1 MSMATTSVIYVISDD
16 PRLGE
21 QVEQAVGD
29 LFSVERLASFDAL
42 ERLGP
47 GYCTVCPAVVAHL
60 TKKTVIGFPAKELLQ
75 KLGQLERI
83 APVITI
89 GDENLT
95 KEVTGQANGA
105 GRVNFPAAFR
115 PEQLR
120 QAVAELSPVEWE
132 LAELFHYR
140 PHAVLRG
147 GHRQWVTFTPSVF
160 EMVEELRVAA
170 AHDVSLLLIGETGA
184 GKTFLAR
191 TIHEISPR
199 AGKRFLTVACG
210 ALPPDLIESEL
221 FGYVKGAF
229 TGADTDKPGK
239 FAAVDDGTLLLD
251 EIDVLAPEHQAK
263 LLRVIETGEYEPVG
277 SNETAFSRAR
287 LIVASNIDLHQL
299 VEQGKFR
306 RDLFYRLNM
315 LSFFIPPL
323 RDRPYDIDYLARKF
337 AVEQSRSLCVR
348 LRGIDPAFMA
358 ALHNYHWPGNVR
370 ELENIIRRAV
380 LYCRDG
386 ILRVSDLPSMMRPAP
401 RENGGEGLP
410 EISVRWTL
418 DKRLEDA
425 ERRILEEALRR
436 NGYRRQDTAR
446 ELGISRI
453 TLYHKMKKY
462 GLMGN
467 HRDEVSAVLE

>member
-1 MSMATTSVIYVISDD
+1 MATTSVVYVISDD
-16 PRLGE
+16 PRFAE

-29 LFSVERLASFDAL
+29 LFCVERVTSFDAM

-47 GYCTVCPAVVAHL
+47 GYCTVCPAIVAHL
-60 TKKTVIGFPAKELLQ
+60 TKKTVNGFPAKDLIQ

-83 APVITI
+83 GPVVTVGDEHFAMAVKEVNGTAPVSLPM
-89 GDENLT
+89 G
-95 KEVTGQANGA
+95 
-105 GRVNFPAAFR
+105 FR

-120 QAVAELSPVEWE
+120 QTLAELSPVEWE
-132 LAELFHYR
+132 LAELFRYR

-323 RDRPYDIDYLARKF
+323 RNRPYDIDYLARKF
-337 AVEQSRSLCVR
+337 AIEQARSLRVR

-358 ALHNYHWPGNVR
+358 ALHDYHWPGNVR

-386 ILRVSDLPSMMRPAP
+386 ILRVSDLPSIMRPATV
-401 RENGGEGLP
+401 EKSGGRLP

-425 ERRILEEALRR
+425 ERQILEEALRR

-467 HRDEVSAVLE
+467 SRDEVSAVLE

>member
-1 MSMATTSVIYVISDD
+1 MVTAPLLFVISD
-16 PRLGE
+16 E
-21 QVEQAVGD
+21 SEFVSQVEQAIGH
-29 LFSVERLASFDAL
+29 LFSIKQVANIELAEQMAA
-42 ERLGP
+42 GP
-47 GYCTVCPAVVAHL
+47 CVISPAILAHL
-60 TKKTVIGFPAKELLQ
+60 TKKTLNGFPASELVEKLKNLQ
-75 KLGQLERI
+75 NV
-83 APVITI
+83 APVITVVDSQLAI
-89 GDENLT
+89 ET
-95 KEVTGQANGA
+95 AEQVTRAV
-105 GRVNFPAAFR
+105 RVSLPQKFH

-120 QAVAELSPVEWE
+120 QLLAELSPVEWE

-140 PHAVLRG
+140 PHAILKG
-147 GHRQWVTFTPSVF
+147 GHRAWVTFTPSVF

-170 AHDVSLLLIGETGA
+170 AHDVTLLLIGETGA

-191 TIHEISPR
+191 TIHDISPR

-229 TGADTDKPGK
+229 TGADGNKLGK

-277 SNETAFSRAR
+277 SNETHFSRAR

-323 RDRPYDIDYLARKF
+323 RERPYDIEYLARKF
-337 AVEQSRSLCVR
+337 AIEQARSLRIR
-348 LRGIDPAFMA
+348 LRGIEPFFLA
-358 ALHNYHWPGNVR
+358 ALRDYHWPGNVR

-380 LYCRDG
+380 LYCRG
-386 ILRVSDLPSMMRPAP
+386 GVLRVSDLPSMMRPTLADDVP
-401 RENGGEGLP
+401 QQLP
-410 EISVRWTL
+410 EISAQWTL
-418 DKRLEDA
+418 EKRLEDA
-425 ERRILEEALRR
+425 ERQILEEALRR
-436 NGYRRQDTAR
+436 NGYRRQETAR

-462 GLMGN
+462 GLMVTP
-467 HRDEVSAVLE
+467 REPASAGSE

>member
-1 MSMATTSVIYVISDD
+1 MATTSLLFVISDD
-16 PRLGE
+16 AQFADR
-21 QVEQAVGD
+21 VAQAVGH
-29 LFSVERLASFDAL
+29 LFTVKQLTSVDDAGHLLAENF
-42 ERLGP
+42 
-47 GYCTVCPAVVAHL
+47 TICPCAGIIAHL
-60 TKKTVIGFPAKELLQ
+60 TKRTINGFAANELVQ
-75 KLGQLERI
+75 KLTELETV
-83 APVITI
+83 APVISVVDYQPASETA
-89 GDENLT
+89 EQL
-95 KEVTGQANGA
+95 KRRGQAHLPST
-105 GRVNFPAAFR
+105 FH

-120 QAVAELSPVEWE
+120 QLLAELSPVEWE
-132 LAELFHYR
+132 LAELFRHR
-140 PHAVLRG
+140 PHAVLKG
-147 GHRQWVTFTPSVF
+147 GHRSWVTFTPSVF

-170 AHDVSLLLIGETGA
+170 AHDVTLLLIGETGA

-229 TGADTDKPGK
+229 TGADGNKLGK

-251 EIDVLAPEHQAK
+251 EIDVLPPEHQAK

-277 SNETAFSRAR
+277 SNETHISRAR

-299 VEQGKFR
+299 VEQGRFR

-323 RDRPYDIDYLARKF
+323 RERPYDIEYLARKF
-337 AVEQSRSLCVR
+337 AIEQARSLRIR
-348 LRGIDPAFMA
+348 LRGIEPSFLT
-358 ALHNYHWPGNVR
+358 ALREYHWPGNVR

-380 LYCRDG
+380 LYCRNG
-386 ILRVSDLPSMMRPAP
+386 LLRVNDLPSMMRPALADEP
-401 RENGGEGLP
+401 PEHLP

-418 DKRLEDA
+418 EKRLEDA
-425 ERRILEEALRR
+425 ERQILEEALRR

-453 TLYHKMKKY
+453 TLYHKMKKH
-462 GLMGN
+462 GLMASP
-467 HRDEVSAVLE
+467 REEVPAVLD

>member
-1 MSMATTSVIYVISDD
+1 MVTTSLLYVISDD
-16 PRLGE
+16 PQFAD
-21 QVEQAVGD
+21 QVDQAVGH
-29 LFSVERLASFDAL
+29 LFSVKQLASVNDVNTLAPANFA
-42 ERLGP
+42 
-47 GYCTVCPAVVAHL
+47 VCPAIVAHL
-60 TKKTVIGFPAKELLQ
+60 TKKTVNGFSVNELVQ
-75 KLGQLERI
+75 KLTELENV
-83 APVITI
+83 APVITVVDNQLASDTAEQVSRR
-89 GDENLT
+89 GCKNLPPT
-95 KEVTGQANGA
+95 
-105 GRVNFPAAFR
+105 FR

-120 QAVAELSPVEWE
+120 QLLAELSPVEWE
-132 LAELFHYR
+132 LAEFFRHR
-140 PHAVLRG
+140 PHAVLKG
-147 GHRQWVTFTPSVF
+147 AHRSWVTFTPSVF

-229 TGADTDKPGK
+229 TGADGNKLGK

-277 SNETAFSRAR
+277 SNETHLSRAR

-323 RDRPYDIDYLARKF
+323 RERPYDIEYLARKF
-337 AVEQSRSLCVR
+337 AIEQARSLRIR
-348 LRGIDPAFMA
+348 LRGIEPSFLMA
-358 ALHNYHWPGNVR
+358 LREYHWPGNVR

-386 ILRVSDLPSMMRPAP
+386 LLRVNDLPSMMRPTLADDTP
-401 RENGGEGLP
+401 QHLP

-418 DKRLEDA
+418 EKRLEDA
-425 ERRILEEALRR
+425 ERQILEEALRR

-462 GLMGN
+462 GLMVG
-467 HRDEVSAVLE
+467 HREEVSAALD

>member
-1 MSMATTSVIYVISDD
+1 MVTAPLLFVISD
-16 PRLGE
+16 E
-21 QVEQAVGD
+21 SEFVSQVEQAVGH
-29 LFSVERLASFDAL
+29 LFSIKQVANIELAEQMAA
-42 ERLGP
+42 GP
-47 GYCTVCPAVVAHL
+47 SVISPAIIAHL
-60 TKKTVIGFPAKELLQ
+60 TSRTLNGFPATALVDKLKNLQ
-75 KLGQLERI
+75 NVT
-83 APVITI
+83 PVITVV
-89 GDENLT
+89 GSQLASET
-95 KEVTGQANGA
+95 AQQ
-105 GRVNFPAAFR
+105 VNRFIRAALPQKFH

-120 QAVAELSPVEWE
+120 QLLAELSPVEWE

-140 PHAVLRG
+140 PHTILKG
-147 GHRQWVTFTPSVF
+147 GHRAWVTFTPSVF

-170 AHDVSLLLIGETGA
+170 AHNVTLLLIGETGA

-229 TGADTDKPGK
+229 TGADGNKLGK

-277 SNETAFSRAR
+277 SNETHLSRAR

-323 RDRPYDIDYLARKF
+323 RERPYDIEYLARKF
-337 AVEQSRSLCVR
+337 AIEQARSLRIR
-348 LRGIDPAFMA
+348 LRGIEPSFLA
-358 ALHNYHWPGNVR
+358 ALRDYHWPGNVR

-380 LYCRDG
+380 LYCREG
-386 ILRVSDLPSMMRPAP
+386 TLRISDLPSMMRPALAD
-401 RENGGEGLP
+401 EMSSQLP
-410 EISVRWTL
+410 GISSQWTL
-418 DKRLEDA
+418 EKRLEDA
-425 ERRILEEALRR
+425 ERQILEEALRR
-436 NGYRRQDTAR
+436 NGYRRQETAR

-462 GLMGN
+462 GLMVTP
-467 HRDEVSAVLE
+467 REPASASSD